1 MKRWVGVLLDTP
13 PTSPIDVC
21 YGDVSHR
28 PRQRPRPDHATDHAS
43 DHVSEEGSQVLRRLL
58 TEEPEEPKK
67 VTNDDKMTEG
77 PEDKMT
83 DKPEETTIK
92 MKMTEKPEEPE
103 DKMTEEPTTKMT
115 EEPKEPEEP
124 TTRFKLNDEGDDG
137 DSDDE
142 RWLALLE

>member
-13 PTSPIDVC
+13 PTSPIDVTTPATTTTP
-21 YGDVSHR
+21 DHAK
-28 PRQRPRPDHATDHAS
+28 RPRPDHDHTTT
-43 DHVSEEGSQVLRRLL
+43 VSQEGCQVLHRLL
-58 TEEPEEPKK
+58 AEEPEEPKK

-137 DSDDE
+137 DEDDE